1 MKKQTT
7 YLKIY
12 FDLCLYQSILFSYI
26 YIHTYIHIYIY
37 QERKTETEKQ
47 EKEST
52 NKANGKEVWFD
63 FHIRYRGENIAKGSP
78 PFSKN

>member
-1 MKKQTT
+1 MS
-7 YLKIY
+7 L
-12 FDLCLYQSILFSYI
+12 SIHSFFL
-26 YIHTYIHIYIY
+26 YIHTYIHTYIYIY
-37 QERKTETEKQ
+37 KERKTETEKQ

>member
-26 YIHTYIHIYIY
+26 YIHTYIYIY